1 MLLDTAEEDRQVLG
15 FVNPIVD
22 SDDEDEGI
30 FQPEKSFCRVF
41 NFLVN
46 QCCIEMIKMCEACI

>member
-30 FQPEKSFCRVF
+30 FQPEKSFSGVF

-46 QCCIEMIKMCEACI
+46 QCCVKTIKMCEAWI